1 MADVLRYIGVGKLVC
16 NVRENLCLNYVY
28 IFFVKCLALE
38 KILTNF
44 AL

>member
-16 NVRENLCLNYVY
+16 SVMKSLSLNYVY